1 MALGWAAGYGIEKA
15 DCVEL
20 RKISDRFVSAE
31 KSPETPAPL
40 SGLLK
45 DGVYLL
51 TDASSHNK
59 AVFLCI
65 PPAEGGGNTLNTIF
79 YSRNA
84 CSNLCIMQKLI
95 YVAVISALLTTG
107 TIWDIILLENI
118 FRG

>member
-1 MALGWAAGYGIEKA
+1 MARGWAAGYGIKKA

-20 RKISDRFVSAE
+20 REINAEFVSAE
-31 KSPETPAPL
+31 KSPETAAPL

-59 AVFLCI
+59 AV
-65 PPAEGGGNTLNTIF
+65 
-79 YSRNA
+79 
-84 CSNLCIMQKLI
+84 
-95 YVAVISALLTTG
+95 ISALLTTG